1 MASLIANE
9 FSEATNDLHL
19 SALMAVGFVLF
30 VVTLIVNA
38 IARWLVWRR
47 GGRRARDDRR
57 AAAHDSATRAA
68 CARARAPARHER
80 RHGRAHLRS
89 PRPSRSSRSSSSSR
103 YLLKQGAGALSL
115 DFFTNM
121 PKPVGEA
128 GGGMAN
134 AIVGTLILIGI
145 ASVGRTAGRHR
156 RGTVSR
162 RAAAGR
168 KLANVVRFLADV
180 LNGLPSIVMGIFA
193 WQFLVRPFGHFSA
206 LAGGAAIGA
215 MMIPL
220 VTRTTEE
227 MVRTVPQSLR
237 EAALALGYPRWR
249 TSLQIVLRTALGG
262 IVTGVLVAVA
272 RVAGETAP
280 LLFTAFG
287 NQFWSTNLTQPIA
300 ALPLQIFVYAISPYD
315 DWHAQAWAG
324 ALVLIGL
331 VLVISVVARFV
342 ARSRHGAGK

>member
-1 MASLIANE
+1 MIAGADRHGAFARPRASGLARRRGVSVI
-9 FSEATNDLHL
+9 
-19 SALMAVGFVLF
+19 M
-30 VVTLIVNA
+30 VTLTCLAAA
-38 IARWLVWRR
+38 IAVVPLV
-47 GGRRARDDRR
+47 AIL
-57 AAAHDSATRAA
+57 A
-68 CARARAPARHER
+68 
-80 RHGRAHLRS
+80 
-89 PRPSRSSRSSSSSR
+89 
-103 YLLKQGAGALSL
+103 YLLRQGAGALSL
-115 DFFTNM
+115 EFFTSM
-121 PKPVGEA
+121 PKPVGET

-134 AIVGTLILIGI
+134 AILGTLILIGI
-145 ASVGRTAGRHR
+145 ASMVGLPVGIGAGLYLAER
-156 RGTVSR
+156 RGTR
-162 RAAAGR
+162 
-168 KLANVVRFLADV
+168 LANLVRFLADV

-287 NQFWSTNLTQPIA
+287 NQFWSTKVTQPIA
-300 ALPLQIFVYAISPYD
+300 ALPLQIFTYAISPYD

-324 ALVLIGL
+324 ALVLIAL
-331 VLVISVVARFV
+331 VLVISLIARFV
-342 ARSRHGAGK
+342 TRARHGGGHD

>member
-1 MASLIANE
+1 MSTAAS
-9 FSEATNDLHL
+9 TH
-19 SALMAVGFVLF
+19 G
-30 VVTLIVNA
+30 
-38 IARWLVWRR
+38 
-47 GGRRARDDRR
+47 
-57 AAAHDSATRAA
+57 
-68 CARARAPARHER
+68 ARARPRARGLAR
-80 RHGRAHLRS
+80 RQGVSIVMVSLTCLAAALAVV
-89 PRPSRSSRSSSSSR
+89 PLVVILA

-115 DFFTNM
+115 DFVTHM
-121 PKPVGEA
+121 PKPVGET

-134 AIVGTLILIGI
+134 AILGTLILIGI
-145 ASVGRTAGRHR
+145 ASLVGLPIGIGAGLYLAEHR
-156 RGTVSR
+156 G
-162 RAAAGR
+162 GR
-168 KLANVVRFLADV
+168 LASVVRFLADV

-287 NQFWSTNLTQPIA
+287 NQFWSTKVTQPIA
-300 ALPLQIFVYAISPYD
+300 ALPLQIFTYAISPYD

-331 VLVISVVARFV
+331 VLVMSVIARF
-342 ARSRHGAGK
+342 ATRRQHAGSHG